1 MKIALVSDW
10 YYPKTGGVATHIR
23 DLALHLRSRGHEV
36 MIVTNNHGVHD
47 DKELDEKGVSIYR
60 VSGLTVPLLST
71 NISPYASRELRNL
84 LSREN
89 PDIFHA
95 HHAFTPLSLR
105 GMAMAKEENF
115 PTVLTTHSI
124 FLAYDSPVWD
134 IFNQAF
140 PVLGWFIDR
149 ADRIIAVS
157 NAAKA
162 FISHFTQKQVAVIP
176 NGVDSKKFHPNWNK
190 ERLREDLGIEEERI
204 ILCVSRLSYRKGIHV
219 LLNAMKILTDE
230 MDDIRLIILGE
241 GEMFLLLRT
250 QAKSLD
256 LENRVSFMG
265 YVPSQQL
272 PKFYGMTDVFVL
284 PSITAEAFGIVL
296 LEAMASGKPVVAT
309 NVGGIPEVV
318 ESSNCGILVD
328 PWDEYALAE
337 AIFSLLEDES
347 LRNELGRNGRKAV
360 ENRYSWDIIAEKIE
374 RVYQEI
380 V

>member
-36 MIVTNNHGVHD
+36 MIVTNNCGVHE
-47 DKELDEKGVSIYR
+47 DKQLNEEEVSIYR
-60 VSGLTVPLLST
+60 VSGLTDPLLSI
-71 NISPYASRELRNL
+71 NLSPYASRELRNF
-84 LSREN
+84 LSEEN

-105 GMAMAKEENF
+105 GMAVANEENF
-115 PTVLTTHSI
+115 RTVLTTHSI
-124 FLAYDSPVWD
+124 SIAYDSPVWD

-140 PVLGWFIDR
+140 PVLGWFIDK

-162 FISHFTQKQVAVIP
+162 FISHFTQKEVVVIP
-176 NGVDSKKFHPNWNK
+176 NGVDSKKFHPNWNR
-190 ERLREDLGIEEERI
+190 ERLREELGIEEEHI
-204 ILCVSRLSYRKGIHV
+204 ILSVGRISYRKGIHV
-219 LLNAMKILTDE
+219 LLNAMKILTE
-230 MDDIRLIILGE
+230 EVDDIRLIIIGE
-241 GEMFLLLRT
+241 GEMSLFLRT
-250 QAKSLD
+250 QARLLD
-256 LENRVSFMG
+256 IEDRVSFMG

-272 PKFYGMTDVFVL
+272 PKFFGVTDIFVL

-296 LEAMASGKPVVAT
+296 LEAMASGKPIVAT

-318 ESSNCGILVD
+318 ESSKSGILVG
-328 PWDEYALAE
+328 PGDEYALAKV
-337 AIFSLLEDES
+337 IFSLLKDEN
-347 LRNELGRNGRKAV
+347 LRNELGKNGRKAV
-360 ENRYSWDIIAEKIE
+360 EKRYSWDIISGKIE
-374 RVYQEI
+374 EVYQKL